1 MEETSVMMVK
11 KSRTYYARI
20 GTLALS
26 KVGQERNF
34 RPVADYSMP
43 NVSEKM
49 VAYYFE
55 LYGLYQK
62 NRLERIMI

>member
-1 MEETSVMMVK
+1 MEETSVMSLK
-11 KSRTYYARI
+11 KSRTYYASF

-34 RPVADYSMP
+34 RQVADYSMP

>member
-1 MEETSVMMVK
+1 MQV
-11 KSRTYYARI
+11 

-34 RPVADYSMP
+34 RPSCRLFDAKCIRK
-43 NVSEKM
+43 NG
-49 VAYYFE
+49 AYYFE

>member
-1 MEETSVMMVK
+1 
-11 KSRTYYARI
+11 
-20 GTLALS
+20 
-26 KVGQERNF
+26 
-34 RPVADYSMP
+34 MP

-62 NRLERIMI
+62 NRLERIMIWMYF